1 MQCTPPRESAFSF
14 YYYINADAAGARTQR
29 KVEHQKIVFTTC
41 ANKRGIACAR
51 ASVEMDIMPSYSQP
65 CNFLA
70 NFAQENEREF
80 ATFCAQLTPT
90 GDGQLFDK

>member
-14 YYYINADAAGARTQR
+14 YYYYINAAAGARTQR

-51 ASVEMDIMPSYSQP
+51 ASVEMDGYVPSLPQL

-80 ATFCAQLTPT
+80 ATFFAPN
-90 GDGQLFDK
+90 